1 MTDFENLK
9 NSYVSAI
16 QYGLIA
22 RANHH
27 EARRGN
33 ELLHQFCEHLVD
45 NSNYGE
51 ADKAAMKQELELIK
65 EALAKE
71 IEYHYK
77 QGV

>member
-1 MTDFENLK
+1 MTEFENLK

-22 RANHH
+22 KANYH

-45 NSNYGE
+45 NSNYCE
-51 ADKAAMKQELELIK
+51 ADKSAIKQELKLIK
-65 EALAKE
+65 EVLEKE
-71 IEYHYK
+71 IEYHY
-77 QGV
+77 GV